1 MLVLC
6 SVFRFESVFWFCM
19 WPFCCFRPTVRQYI
33 EYELK
38 TREYLEDTAPA
49 ITTTMTTIHQIAK
62 CTENPIATTSTTIT
76 ITTNGNK
83 MWIQWRKKANGMNLW
98 WNFSTHRL
106 ETNERALSCDR
117 LEKRTTTTTL
127 LCLAPSLR
135 CCCARSG
142 LIWLGC

>member
-38 TREYLEDTAPA
+38 TPEYLEDTAPA

-62 CTENPIATTSTTIT
+62 CTENPIATTSTAIT

-117 LEKRTTTTTL
+117 LEKRTTTTL